1 MIMKINLFD
10 RSRVPLLA
18 KELDA
23 FAVNNKAIADNI
35 ANIETPNYKRVEVS
49 FQKALTNAINESN
62 DDVSLSENV
71 EQVQPEIKIDQSAY
85 LASGANNVSI
95 EQEMANLAKN
105 QLKFEL
111 AARLMSDTLTLIDKS
126 ITGQTQ

>member
-1 MIMKINLFD
+1 MKINLFE

-23 FAVNNKAIADNI
+23 FAIRNKAIADNI

-49 FQKALTNAINESN
+49 FQSALSNAINESN
-62 DDVSLSENV
+62 NDVSLSENV
-71 EQVQPEIKIDQSAY
+71 EQVQPEIKIDPSAF

-105 QLKFEL
+105 QLQFKL
-111 AARLMSDTLTLIDKS
+111 AARLMSDTMTLIDKS
-126 ITGQTQ
+126 INGQ